1 MPPSHH
7 RPPAFADRIARR
19 ALDASFADFAPA
31 VVEKARLC
39 LIDFL
44 SCALEARELP
54 WSSQARAVAAR
65 GGRDF
70 AMVGHGFTP
79 SCGDAAFVNGV
90 AGHGLVREDMHA
102 GSIAHL
108 GVVVWP
114 ALVAHA
120 ARQPMSGAQFLAA
133 AIVGYE
139 VGARLGRALMTAELA
154 RLFRPTGLI
163 GAPAAVM
170 AMANATGIGADEA
183 VNAFSLATNAVSGL
197 NQWPH
202 TGGSEMYFHPGFAAR
217 NAVLAFDLARA
228 GALASAT
235 ILEGEAGL
243 FAAYARRPLDEP
255 IELFADPEP
264 EIMAVFNKEV
274 PACNFAQTPCQA
286 ALLAVKEVPA
296 GAAITRVEI
305 FVTGAA
311 ERYPGCNAFGPYD
324 LALQAKMSI
333 PFGVAAT
340 LARREIAETNY
351 ARLGDGEIERLIAVT
366 ELIVDPDLTAA
377 FPARQGAR
385 VRLTLDSGATT
396 ERALD
401 DVVPASPE
409 LIVDRFMT
417 NACAAWGEDH
427 AEAVRRYIFDME
439 AQTDLR
445 ALNAMLSRAAGTESD
460 TGERA

>member
-1 MPPSHH
+1 MAAPSSP
-7 RPPAFADRIARR
+7 PPAFAEQLVRE
-19 ALDASFADFAPA
+19 ALAAGFADFTPA
-31 VVEKARLC
+31 TVDKARLC
-39 LIDFL
+39 LVDFL
-44 SCALEARELP
+44 SCALEARDLP
-54 WSSQARAVAAR
+54 WSSQARAVAVR
-65 GGRDF
+65 GGQEF
-70 AMVGHGFTP
+70 AMVGHGFAG
-79 SCGDAAFVNGV
+79 SAGDAAFVNGV

-114 ALVAHA
+114 ALLAQA
-120 ARQPMSGAQFLAA
+120 ARQPLSGSQFLAA

-154 RLFRPTGLI
+154 RLYRPTGLI

-170 AMANATGIGADEA
+170 ALASAAGLQADAA
-183 VNAFSLATNAVSGL
+183 VNAFSLAANTVAGL

-228 GALASAT
+228 GALASAS

-243 FAAYARRPLDEP
+243 FAAYVRRPLSAAVR
-255 IELFADPEP
+255 LFGEAEP

-286 ALLAVKEVPA
+286 ALLAAREVPA
-296 GAAITRVEI
+296 GAAIARVEV
-305 FVTGAA
+305 FVTAAA
-311 ERYPGCNAFGPYD
+311 ERYPGCNATGPFE

-340 LARREIAETNY
+340 LARGEIAEANY
-351 ARLGDGEIERLIAVT
+351 ARLRDGAIERLIGHT
-366 ELIVDPDLTAA
+366 ELIVDPALSAA

-385 VRLTLDSGATT
+385 VRLTLDTGAVI

-401 DVVPASPE
+401 DVIPASPE
-409 LIVDRFMT
+409 LIVERFMT
-417 NACAAWGEDH
+417 NARAAWGEDH
-427 AEAVRRYIFDME
+427 AEAVRKYIFEME
-439 AQTDLR
+439 TQTDLR
-445 ALNAMLSRAAGTESD
+445 ALNAMLSRAAGAASD
-460 TGERA
+460 TGETA